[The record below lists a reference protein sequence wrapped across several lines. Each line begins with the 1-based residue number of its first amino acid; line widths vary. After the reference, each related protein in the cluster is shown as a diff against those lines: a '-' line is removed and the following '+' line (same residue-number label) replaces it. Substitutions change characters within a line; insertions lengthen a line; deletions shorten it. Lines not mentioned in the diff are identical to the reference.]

1 MCLSAGT
8 TRSVLIIMKR
18 PEGNYANIFRM
29 VSISGTIIGAIC
41 LSIGNNIGY
50 ILGLFFVLAM
60 FVALTIIAYISDCK
74 KLAGL
79 CAIAALAIIVL
90 ACYYMPKLF

>member
-1 MCLSAGT
+1 MNALAIHLY
-8 TRSVLIIMKR
+8 LIIR
-18 PEGNYANIFRM
+18 YINLSFNYFCNFYR
-29 VSISGTIIGAIC
+29 IIV
-41 LSIGNNIGY
+41 
-50 ILGLFFVLAM
+50 LGLFFVLAM

-90 ACYYMPKLF
+90 ACYYMPKLSRTSIS